1 MHEQRKVQA
10 IVQQLNIIDDTLFQ
24 KMAEDPEFCEEVIS
38 TVLEQK
44 VIVKNVTPQ
53 NSVKNLQGRSV
64 VLDALCELENG
75 EECNIEV
82 QKANDD
88 DHQKRVRYNT
98 SCITA
103 NITEPGA
110 KFKNVPDVIAI
121 YISKFDMFQSEKTV
135 YHIDRVVRETGEVQ
149 DNGLQ
154 EIYVNTKID
163 DGTDIAELMHIFTD
177 GDAYDFEK
185 FPKVSKRK
193 KQFKESEGG
202 NEEMCDLVENYA
214 RERAEAAAKEAAEK
228 ATEKA
233 TKEAT
238 EKAICSAKK
247 LFENGVSYDIVRASM
262 TTISDKDLQQIYE
275 QVTCNCN

>member
-1 MHEQRKVQA
+1 MHEQKKVQA

-24 KMAEDPEFCEEVIS
+24 KMAEDPDFCEEVIS

-53 NSVKNLQGRSV
+53 NSVKNLQGRSI

-75 EECNIEV
+75 EECNVEV

-177 GDAYDFEK
+177 GDAYNFEK
-185 FPKVSKRK
+185 FPNVSKRK
-193 KQFKESEGG
+193 KQFKESKGG

-214 RERAEAAAKEAAEK
+214 KERAEAAAKEAA
-228 ATEKA
+228 EKA

-247 LFENGVSYDIVRASM
+247 LFENGVSYDIVRASI

>member
-1 MHEQRKVQA
+1 MYELTEVQA

-38 TVLEQK
+38 TILEQK
-44 VIVKNVTPQ
+44 VTVKKVTPQ

-75 EECNIEV
+75 EECNVEV

-103 NITEPGA
+103 NITEPGT
-110 KFKNVPDVIAI
+110 KFKNVPNVIGI
-121 YISKFDMFQSEKTV
+121 YISQFDMFQSGKTV

-163 DGTDIAELMHIFTD
+163 DGTDISELMHIFTVA
-177 GDAYDFEK
+177 DAYNFEK
-185 FPKVSKRK
+185 FPRVSKRK
-193 KQFKESEGG
+193 KQFKESEGD

-214 RERAEAAAKEAAEK
+214 KKRAEEATAEK
-228 ATEKA
+228 AA
-233 TKEAT
+233 D
-238 EKAICSAKK
+238 SAKK
-247 LFENGVSYDIVRASM
+247 LFENGVSYEIVRASIS
-262 TTISDKDLQQIYE
+262 TISDEDLQKIYM
-275 QVTCNCN
+275 QVTDNGN

>member
-1 MHEQRKVQA
+1 MHELTKAKA
-10 IVQQLNIIDDTLFQ
+10 IAQQLNIIDDTLFQ

-44 VIVKNVTPQ
+44 VVVKKVTPQ

-75 EECNIEV
+75 EECNVEI

-103 NITEPGA
+103 NITEPGT
-110 KFKNVPDVIAI
+110 KFKNVPNVIGI
-121 YISKFDMFQSEKTV
+121 YISKFDMFQSGKTV

-163 DGTDIAELMHIFTD
+163 DGTDVAELMHIFTEPN
-177 GDAYDFEK
+177 AYDFEK
-185 FPKVSKRK
+185 FPRVSKRK

-202 NEEMCDLVENYA
+202 KEEMCDLVENYA
-214 RERAEAAAKEAAEK
+214 KERVEEATAKEAAD
-228 ATEKA
+228 
-233 TKEAT
+233 
-238 EKAICSAKK
+238 SARKF
-247 LFENGVSYDIVRASM
+247 FENGVSYEIVRASISA
-262 TTISDKDLQQIYE
+262 ISDEDLQKIYA
-275 QVTCNCN
+275 QVTGNSN